1 MNGELFL
8 ILIISQLVLWIF
20 VTKIGLG
27 KSVSFVFGSILI
39 ILAYYRL
46 LFMDPDI
53 ELVCSANNFGIIK
66 NGIINCS
73 LSSKELFL
81 VAIVP
86 WVGYLCNAYILKIK
100 QFTKF

>member
-1 MNGELFL
+1 
-8 ILIISQLVLWIF
+8 
-20 VTKIGLG
+20 
-27 KSVSFVFGSILI
+27 
-39 ILAYYRL
+39 
-46 LFMDPDI
+46 MDPNI

-81 VAIVP
+81 VAIIP
-86 WVGYLCNAYILKIK
+86 WVGYLCNAYVLKAK

>member
-8 ILIISQLVLWIF
+8 ILIVSQLVLWIF
-20 VTKIGLG
+20 ITKIRLG
-27 KSVSFVFGSILI
+27 KSVSFIFGSILI

-73 LSSKELFL
+73 LSSKEFFL
-81 VAIVP
+81 VAIIP
-86 WVGYLCNAYILKIK
+86 WIGFLYNAYAIK
-100 QFTKF
+100 LNRLNKF